1 MIASA
6 ARVRAL
12 SLTLL
17 ALFSFAG
24 PATGVG
30 TAQAR
35 TPYDGFW
42 SVLIITERGTCD
54 RAYRYPVRIING
66 RVTYA
71 GEAAFNIFGRVRS
84 NGVVSVTVSR
94 GDSRA
99 SGSGRLTRGF
109 GRGVWRGASSTDA
122 CAGVWQAERRG

>member
-1 MIASA
+1 MIAA
-6 ARVRAL
+6 TARARAF

-24 PATGVG
+24 LAIGVG

-35 TPYDGFW
+35 TPYDGLW
-42 SVLIITERGTCD
+42 SVLIITERGNCD
-54 RAYRYPVRIING
+54 RAYRYPVRIVNG

-71 GEAAFNIFGRVRS
+71 GEGAFNIFGRVRG
-84 NGVVSVTVSR
+84 NGAVSVTVSR

-99 SGSGRLTRGF
+99 SGSGRLTPSF
-109 GRGVWRGASSTDA
+109 GRGAWRGASSTDA